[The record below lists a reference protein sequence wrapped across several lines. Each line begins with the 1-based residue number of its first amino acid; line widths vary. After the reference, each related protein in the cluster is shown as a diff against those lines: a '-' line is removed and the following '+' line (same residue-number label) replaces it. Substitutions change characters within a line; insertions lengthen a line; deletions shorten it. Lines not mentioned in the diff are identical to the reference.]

1 MRPALPPLL
10 KRIPVGSPLFLG
22 LLLLVVAL
30 WVFVQIADE
39 VHEGETHHLDREVV
53 RSLRNAQDL
62 TRPVGPHW
70 LPDTARDVT
79 ALGGVPV
86 LGFVALA
93 VAGFLALS
101 GKLRS
106 LALVLGA
113 TLGGLVISLLLK
125 EGFARPRPD
134 VVPHLAQTLT
144 ASFPSGHAMLSAV
157 VYLTLGLQLSALV
170 PRRRLKVYVLA
181 IALLLTVLIGLSRV
195 YLGVHYPTDVLA
207 GWAAGLAWAVAS
219 ALVAHA
225 LRRRSPELAQEAA
238 PDATPTGSARRE
250 DA

>member
-1 MRPALPPLL
+1 MRHALPPHL

-22 LLLLVVAL
+22 LLLLVAAL
-30 WVFVQIADE
+30 WVFVQVADE
-39 VHEGETHHLDREVV
+39 VHEGETQHLDRQVV
-53 RSLRNAQDL
+53 RSLRDPLEPA
-62 TRPVGPHW
+62 RPVGPHW
-70 LPDTARDVT
+70 LPETARDVT

-86 LGFVALA
+86 LGFVSLA

-106 LALVLGA
+106 LVLVLGA

-134 VVPHLAQTLT
+134 VVPHLTQTLT

-157 VYLTLGLQLSALV
+157 VYLTLGLQLTALV
-170 PRRRLKVYVLA
+170 PRRRLKTYVLV

-225 LRRRSPELAQEAA
+225 LRRRSPELAREAA
-238 PDATPTGSARRE
+238 PDATAAPTRE
-250 DA
+250 PG

>member
-1 MRPALPPLL
+1 MLASLRSLQ
-10 KRIPVGSPLFLG
+10 RRVPVGSPLFFA
-22 LLLLVVAL
+22 LLLLVAAL
-30 WVFVQIADE
+30 WAFVQVADE
-39 VHEGETHHLDREVV
+39 VHEGETNHLDREVV
-53 RSLRNAQDL
+53 RSLRDPQDP

-70 LPDTARDVT
+70 LPETARDAT

-86 LGFVALA
+86 LAFVTLA

-101 GKLRS
+101 GKHHS
-106 LALVLGA
+106 LWLVLGA
-113 TLGGLVISLLLK
+113 TVGGLLLTLLLK

-134 VVPHLAQTLT
+134 VVPHLTRTLT

-170 PRRRLKVYVLA
+170 PRRRLKAYVLS
-181 IALLLTVLIGLSRV
+181 IALLLTVLIGVSRV

-207 GWAAGLAWAVAS
+207 GWAAGLAWALAS
-219 ALVAHA
+219 ALVARA

-238 PDATPTGSARRE
+238 HPESE
-250 DA
+250 

>member
-1 MRPALPPLL
+1 MRLSLPPLL
-10 KRIPVGSPLFLG
+10 KRVPVGSPLFLG
-22 LLLLVVAL
+22 LLLLVAAL
-30 WVFVQIADE
+30 WVFVQVADE

-53 RSLRNAQDL
+53 RSLRDPKEL

-70 LPDTARDVT
+70 LPETARDAT

-86 LGFVALA
+86 LGFVTLA

-101 GKLRS
+101 GRHRS
-106 LALVLGA
+106 LWLVLGA
-113 TLGGLVISLLLK
+113 TLGGLVLSLLLK

-134 VVPHLAQTLT
+134 VVPHLTKTLT

-181 IALLLTVLIGLSRV
+181 IALLLTLIIGLSRV

-225 LRRRSPELAQEAA
+225 LRRRDPELAQEAA
-238 PDATPTGSARRE
+238 PDATPSPPGRGQG
-250 DA
+250 